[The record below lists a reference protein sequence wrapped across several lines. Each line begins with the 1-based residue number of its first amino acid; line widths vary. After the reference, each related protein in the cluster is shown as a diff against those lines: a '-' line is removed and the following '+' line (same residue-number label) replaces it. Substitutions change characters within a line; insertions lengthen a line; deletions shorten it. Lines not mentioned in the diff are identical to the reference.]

1 MTAYG
6 PDHTHVPDPADVPR
20 ADPDLIARLRAD
32 LQALNYTV
40 EAVESLLAE
49 GFEPGREVHLWFGG
63 DEETGSEAATAAA
76 ALFRERGLTPWLV
89 LAFMALV
96 VVLMCF
102 SPSYRVAVVI
112 GPIWL
117 AVLLI
122 AYQLTVRRKN
132 AGADETPGTTQA

>member
-1 MTAYG
+1 MIMLTEMHFRKAVAAGDG
-6 PDHTHVPDPADVPR
+6 PNELAGRSGQD
-20 ADPDLIARLRAD
+20 
-32 LQALNYTV
+32 ALD
-40 EAVESLLAE
+40 AIHFKLPLAK
-49 GFEPGREVHLWFGG
+49 V
-63 DEETGSEAATAAA
+63 
-76 ALFRERGLTPWLV
+76 TPWLV

-122 AYQLTVRRKN
+122 AYQLTVSRKGDA
-132 AGADETPGTTQA
+132 AGASATQA